1 MATLKMD
8 LMKERG
14 ELERERERPPAQP
27 DRRVDL
33 PGGDTEVDV
42 RELHTAT

>member
-14 ELERERERPPAQP
+14 ELERER
-27 DRRVDL
+27 DRQRNQIEGSLVYC
-33 PGGDTEVDV
+33 
-42 RELHTAT
+42 